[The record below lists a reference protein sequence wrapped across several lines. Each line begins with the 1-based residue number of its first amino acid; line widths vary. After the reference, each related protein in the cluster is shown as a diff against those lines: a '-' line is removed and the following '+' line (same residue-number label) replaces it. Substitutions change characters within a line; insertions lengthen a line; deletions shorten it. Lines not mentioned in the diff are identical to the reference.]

1 MKLFHKIWQFCVK
14 TGCCLFIFFIMFVSA
29 VSLVAITQKGKINY
43 GNRCKCSLNENVISY
58 LNQKE
63 IISYDYDLKCNTLYL
78 DLFLEENTTKE
89 TAKSILVRLSSYY
102 KTIEY
107 NVDTQITLK
116 GANYLILA
124 SLVNQEVT
132 LTTTTI

>member
-1 MKLFHKIWQFCVK
+1 MKFLNKVWRFCVK
-14 TGCCLFIFFIMFVSA
+14 TGCCLFLLLIMFIGA

-43 GNRCKCSLNENVISY
+43 GNRCNCSLNENVISY

-63 IISYDYDLKCNTLYL
+63 IIAYDYDLQCNTLYL
-78 DLFLEENTTKE
+78 DLVLEENATKE
-89 TAKSILVRLSSYY
+89 TAKSILIRLSSYY

-116 GANYLILA
+116 GNNYLILA
-124 SLVNQEVT
+124 SLVNQEIT
-132 LTTTTI
+132 LTTTNI